1 MWNRNSTLLFGG
13 RLLSNTGDSLYQVA
27 VIWYIYTLTEN
38 TFYTGV
44 ATAVVMIPKILNVLF
59 GPIIERMNKSR
70 VLVHS
75 QFIQFV
81 LMLMIPLALY
91 LGYESVY
98 LVITVMFFVSLLENL
113 EGTAEIALMPD
124 VVAREHRGMFN
135 SRIGVGLQLIDLS
148 MKGIFATVILFFGI
162 EQIYLFNALT
172 YLLAAFL
179 FGLIRT
185 PFKAVSKTPLQG
197 TSYRKEL
204 KEGLHYFFTTKIV
217 VICAPFLL
225 ANFCFGITQA
235 VLPAYAAN
243 QGGGGHYAIM
253 LMAIT
258 LGNLIGTMFVL
269 RIMHYPLGRL
279 LMMLPF
285 FSSCLWMSSV
295 FIPSPIISV
304 IVLGLAFIPFG
315 MMSILLITFLQ
326 VSIAEHLLARV
337 SSTLDS
343 FLVAALPLGALL
355 GGLLPHLIGV
365 EWTMF
370 SSALG
375 LIVISF
381 YFAINKENRDLP
393 TIEEI
398 SV

>member
-1 MWNRNSTLLFGG
+1 MWAKNSALLFCG
-13 RLLSNTGDSLYQVA
+13 RLLSTMGDSLYQVA
-27 VIWYIYTLTEN
+27 VIWYIYTLTED

-44 ATAVVMIPKILNVLF
+44 ATAVVMVPKILNVLF
-59 GPIIERMNKSR
+59 GPVIERMNKSR

-98 LVITVMFFVSLLENL
+98 LVIIIMFLVSFLENI
-113 EGTAEIALMPD
+113 EGTAEIALMPA

-135 SRIGVGLQLIDLS
+135 SRIGVGLQIIDLS
-148 MKGIFATVILFFGI
+148 MKGLFATAILLFGI

-172 YLLAAFL
+172 YLLAALL
-179 FGLIRT
+179 FSLIRV
-185 PFKAVSKTPLQG
+185 PFKEVLDTNSKQS
-197 TSYRKEL
+197 SYRKEL

-235 VLPAYAAN
+235 VLPAYAASK
-243 QGGGGHYAIM
+243 GGGGHYALM

-269 RIMHYPLGRL
+269 KIMHYPLGRL
-279 LMMLPF
+279 LMILPF
-285 FSSCLWMSSV
+285 LSSCLWMSSV
-295 FIPSPIISV
+295 FIPSPLTSI

-355 GGLLPHLIGV
+355 GGLLPHVIGI

-370 SSALG
+370 CSALG
-375 LIVISF
+375 LIIISF
-381 YFAINKENRDLP
+381 YFAVNKENRDLP

>member
-1 MWNRNSTLLFGG
+1 MWSRNSALLFGG
-13 RLLSNTGDSLYQVA
+13 RLLSTTGDSLYQVA

-59 GPIIERMNKSR
+59 GPVIERMNKSR

-91 LGYESVY
+91 FGYESVY
-98 LVITVMFFVSLLENL
+98 LVIIIMFLVSFLENI
-113 EGTAEIALMPD
+113 EGTAEVALMPT
-124 VVAREHRGMFN
+124 VVAREHRGIFN

-148 MKGIFATVILFFGI
+148 MKALFATAILLFGI

-172 YLLAAFL
+172 YLLAALL
-179 FGLIRT
+179 FSLIRVPLSVT
-185 PFKAVSKTPLQG
+185 PTTDLQAP
-197 TSYRKEL
+197 SYRKEL

-217 VICAPFLL
+217 VICTPFLL

-235 VLPAYAAN
+235 VLPAYASSK
-243 QGGGGHYAIM
+243 GGGEYYALM
-253 LMAIT
+253 LMAVTI
-258 LGNLIGTMFVL
+258 GNLIGTMFVL

-279 LMMLPF
+279 LIVLPF

-295 FIPSPIISV
+295 FLPSPLLSV

-355 GGLLPHLIGV
+355 GGLLPQMLGV

-375 LIVISF
+375 LVVISF
-381 YFAINKENRDLP
+381 YFAVNKENRDLP
-393 TIEEI
+393 TINEI

>member
-1 MWNRNSTLLFGG
+1 MWNRNSALLFGG
-13 RLLSNTGDSLYQVA
+13 RLLSNIGDSLYQVA
-27 VIWYIYTLTEN
+27 VIWYIFTLTEN

-59 GPIIERMNKSR
+59 GPVIERMNKSR

-98 LVITVMFFVSLLENL
+98 LVITIMFLVSFLENI
-113 EGTAEIALMPD
+113 EGTAEIALMPT
-124 VVAREHRGMFN
+124 VVAREHRGKFN

-148 MKGIFATVILFFGI
+148 MKGLFATAILFFGI
-162 EQIYLFNALT
+162 EHIYLFNAFT
-172 YLLAAFL
+172 YLLAALL
-179 FGLIRT
+179 FSLIRVPFTVT
-185 PFKAVSKTPLQG
+185 PSTNLQG
-197 TSYRKEL
+197 SSYRKEL
-204 KEGLHYFFTTKIV
+204 NEGLHYFFTTKIV

-235 VLPAYAAN
+235 VLPAYAASK
-243 QGGGGHYAIM
+243 GGGEYYALM

-258 LGNLIGTMFVL
+258 IGNLIGTIFVL

-279 LMMLPF
+279 LIVLPF
-285 FSSCLWMSSV
+285 LSSCLWMSSV
-295 FIPSPIISV
+295 FLLSPLASIL
-304 IVLGLAFIPFG
+304 VLGLAFIPFG

-355 GGLLPHLIGV
+355 GGMLPQIVGV

-375 LIVISF
+375 LTAISF
-381 YFAINKENRDLP
+381 YFAMNKENRDLP

>member
-1 MWNRNSTLLFGG
+1 MWTRNSTLLFGG
-13 RLLSNTGDSLYQVA
+13 RLLSTTGDSLYQVA
-27 VIWYIYTLTEN
+27 VIWYIYTLTED

-59 GPIIERMNKSR
+59 GPLIERMHKSR

-75 QFIQFV
+75 QFIQFL

-91 LGYESVY
+91 SGYESVY
-98 LVITVMFFVSLLENL
+98 LVITIMFLVSFLENI
-113 EGTAEIALMPD
+113 EGTAEIALMPA
-124 VVAREHRGMFN
+124 VVARKHRGMFN
-135 SRIGVGLQLIDLS
+135 SRIGVGLQIIDLS
-148 MKGIFATVILFFGI
+148 MKGLFATAILLFGI

-179 FGLIRT
+179 FSLIRV
-185 PFKAVSKTPLQG
+185 PFTAVPDTHSQA
-197 TSYRKEL
+197 TSYLKEL

-217 VICAPFLL
+217 VVCAPFLL

-235 VLPAYAAN
+235 VLPAYAASK
-243 QGGGGHYAIM
+243 GGGAHYAIM

-279 LMMLPF
+279 LIVLPF
-285 FSSCLWMSSV
+285 LSSCLWMSSV
-295 FIPSPIISV
+295 FLPSPLASV
-304 IVLGLAFIPFG
+304 VVLGFAFIPFG

-326 VSIAEHLLARV
+326 VSIAEQLLARV

-355 GGLLPHLIGV
+355 GGLLPHVIGV

-375 LIVISF
+375 LIIISI
-381 YFAINKENRDLP
+381 YFATNKENRDLP